1 MGLLQIAELFIDEKN
16 LSSEE
21 DCSLSSPGW
30 LSQEDLSKQA
40 SQAQDL
46 EKLAQLCIM
55 RKRYE
60 IAWIVSHVSIASVK
74 AFCWNQGEGA
84 GRWAHLADHGVCLAE
99 TEWDLLW
106 LSQFSIRAQQYCAV
120 TYRARQYWAVTYRA
134 QQYCAVTY
142 RAQQYWAV
150 TYRAQH
156 YCAVTY
162 RAQQYWAVTYRAQQ
176 YCAVTYRAQH
186 YYAVMYRAQQYCAV
200 TYRAQHYCAVTYR
213 AQHYCAVTYRA
224 QQYCAV
230 TYRAQHYYAVM
241 YRAQQSWAVTYRAQ
255 QYWAVTYRAQQYCAV
270 TYRAQQYC
278 AVMYRAQQYCAVT
291 YRAQQYCA
299 VTYRAQ
305 HYCAVTYRAQH
316 YYAVMYRAQ
325 QYCAVM
331 YRAQQYCAVTP
342 HLALEYSG
350 KATKIHQRAFG
361 NDHPITARSLELLA
375 TVYAEIGKTE
385 YSDSL
390 GHCVSALSKRFSAT
404 ESCSSTLNSSTH
416 HHKDRHTEVWL
427 RKDPHPPPD
436 TPEPQVNSKFP
447 TSILKRTSV
456 GGTEPDSTYRRKP
469 ERRVRFREPEIVVHA
484 YDSSQSRPH
493 LAVLTCLFLLLSAL
507 GVALYCTDRRRPHR
521 ACEDLQAA
529 LAVYLLQLKQ
539 ILWGCWIWLTMQ

>member
-1 MGLLQIAELFIDEKN
+1 MLNGSREGLFEQGRRLQQQGDSRAALHCFLSCLLGLTHVQSFHSLPNCLHQIAELFIDEKN
-16 LSSEE
+16 YEKALQFIQAEKLFYEVALIELNALQGATVSSEE

-55 RKRYE
+55 RKR
-60 IAWIVSHVSIASVK
+60 
-74 AFCWNQGEGA
+74 
-84 GRWAHLADHGVCLAE
+84 
-99 TEWDLLW
+99 
-106 LSQFSIRAQQYCAV
+106 
-120 TYRARQYWAVTYRA
+120 
-134 QQYCAVTY
+134 
-142 RAQQYWAV
+142 
-150 TYRAQH
+150 
-156 YCAVTY
+156 
-162 RAQQYWAVTYRAQQ
+162 
-176 YCAVTYRAQH
+176 
-186 YYAVMYRAQQYCAV
+186 
-200 TYRAQHYCAVTYR
+200 
-213 AQHYCAVTYRA
+213 
-224 QQYCAV
+224 
-230 TYRAQHYYAVM
+230 
-241 YRAQQSWAVTYRAQ
+241 
-255 QYWAVTYRAQQYCAV
+255 
-270 TYRAQQYC
+270 
-278 AVMYRAQQYCAVT
+278 
-291 YRAQQYCA
+291 
-299 VTYRAQ
+299 
-305 HYCAVTYRAQH
+305 
-316 YYAVMYRAQ
+316 
-325 QYCAVM
+325 
-331 YRAQQYCAVTP
+331 P